1 MKPLRLMIEAA
12 GLARYS
18 PTQLLFLVISSA
30 LILASWV
37 QLSFEVLGLTI
48 FSALATLGTSLEA
61 LRLRAKQRSD
71 QLAKLWPEVLDSL
84 QSAASSGFGIV
95 DSLDEVSRGGP
106 SRIRP
111 AFQELVRRIDS
122 GFGMDQSLDWFKSHL
137 GQIQAD
143 RFVELIRIVNRSG
156 GSGYLDSLR
165 DQALRTRSEIALWAE
180 LDSKQGWVTGTAK
193 LAIVAPWIVVA
204 TLAARAENVAIYNTA
219 EGTAV
224 LIVGLLVSLIAY
236 RMVGLLGSLSKPSRV
251 LTK

>member
-1 MKPLRLMIEAA
+1 MRALRLMLEAA

-18 PTQLLFLVISSA
+18 PAQVLVFGISSA
-30 LILASWV
+30 VLVASWV

-48 FSALATLGTSLEA
+48 FAALATLGTSLEA
-61 LRLRAKQRSD
+61 LRLRARQRSD
-71 QLAKLWPEVLDSL
+71 QLARLWPEVLDSL

-95 DSLDEVSRGGP
+95 DSLEEISRLGP
-106 SRIRP
+106 LRLRP
-111 AFQELVRRIDS
+111 AFRELVQHIDS
-122 GFGMDQSLDWFKSHL
+122 GLGMDQSLDWFKSQL

-143 RFVELIRIVNRSG
+143 RFVELIRIVYQSG
-156 GSGYLDSLR
+156 GVGYLDSLR

-180 LDSKQGWVTGTAK
+180 LDSKQGWITGTAK

-219 EGTAV
+219 EGTGV
-224 LIVGLLVSLIAY
+224 LVIGLLVSLIAY
-236 RMVGLLGSLSKPSRV
+236 RMVALLGSLSKPGRV

>member
-1 MKPLRLMIEAA
+1 
-12 GLARYS
+12 
-18 PTQLLFLVISSA
+18 
-30 LILASWV
+30 
-37 QLSFEVLGLTI
+37 
-48 FSALATLGTSLEA
+48 
-61 LRLRAKQRSD
+61 
-71 QLAKLWPEVLDSL
+71 
-84 QSAASSGFGIV
+84 
-95 DSLDEVSRGGP
+95 
-106 SRIRP
+106 
-111 AFQELVRRIDS
+111 
-122 GFGMDQSLDWFKSHL
+122 MDQSLDWFKSHL

-193 LAIVAPWIVVA
+193 LAIVSPWIVVA

-224 LIVGLLVSLIAY
+224 LIVGLLVSVMAY

>member
-1 MKPLRLMIEAA
+1 MKHLRLMIEAA

-111 AFQELVRRIDS
+111 AFQELVQRIDS

-224 LIVGLLVSLIAY
+224 LIVGLLVSLMAY